1 MVGGLFCLGCRGRGV
16 VNCGVKKLLKLN
28 VWVVVKKL
36 FILVNGFM
44 VWKIGGIGV
53 VVNLLIRLFL
63 EVIVL
68 VFWVLF
74 LFLVCFF
81 FLVFLDFMILVV
93 GWILL
98 NVGFVWLNVLVLEFF
113 EDVIVLVIVKF
124 LLLMFFVLVIFILF
138 LVSSVLLVDFVEGE
152 VLFML
157 VYRLLFFVLVRDCMD
172 WLGVIIFFILDK
184 EGVVCIF

>member
-1 MVGGLFCLGCRGRGV
+1 M
-16 VNCGVKKLLKLN
+16 
-28 VWVVVKKL
+28 
-36 FILVNGFM
+36 
-44 VWKIGGIGV
+44 
-53 VVNLLIRLFL
+53 
-63 EVIVL
+63 
-68 VFWVLF
+68 
-74 LFLVCFF
+74 
-81 FLVFLDFMILVV
+81 
-93 GWILL
+93 L

-172 WLGVIIFFILDK
+172 WLGVITFFILDK
-184 EGVVCIF
+184 EGVVSIF